1 MCNLKC
7 GFLCIKTQAA
17 DLYIGERFVNVSVVD
32 FNFPYIKK
40 MESV

>member
-1 MCNLKC
+1 M
-7 GFLCIKTQAA
+7 CIKTQAA
-17 DLYIGERFVNVSVVD
+17 DLYIGECFVNVSVVD